1 MSILTGVKEIIY
13 NFTHQIKD
21 NNIIETDVSSKEI
34 MNIALECGITDQSVI
49 NELIAKKDGIVQ
61 QDDEQENT
69 ELRKR
74 IIAKEARS
82 NMPKIEEESKQV
94 EEKDKEIEL

>member
-61 QDDEQENT
+61 QDYEQENT

-74 IIAKEARS
+74 IIAKRGSFKYAKNRERVKTS
-82 NMPKIEEESKQV
+82 RRKR
-94 EEKDKEIEL
+94 